1 MYIHTLL
8 SETCEA
14 LGMSQKDLAN
24 ATGISESTIS
34 RYLNGDVKDAS
45 WEVILKISDVL
56 HLSLDVVAN
65 REAMVELPTAEA
77 IQGKSLSEILI
88 IIRDFVRRNFERLRT
103 IEHEKDAAFNRHIED
118 LVKQIEYHQKQV
130 SRYSAQFFR
139 YVITI
144 FGLITLCGVTLG
156 LMIMMFVNNRA
167 LSSQVRD
174 LQEHLAV
181 VQQADQAPDNFPQE

>member
-1 MYIHTLL
+1 MYNHTLL

-88 IIRDFVRRNFERLRT
+88 IIRDFVRRNSERLRT
-103 IEHEKDAAFNRHIED
+103 IEHEKDAAFNRHTEY